1 MCPDMPILQKSKLL
15 QMNCGV
21 RIYVYQYVFSSTFA
35 GYYGF
40 VQLFIMPKKR
50 RRLIKQIDF
59 DSLSK
64 AIYACPSVCA
74 YLDIVP
80 TYKI

>member
-1 MCPDMPILQKSKLL
+1 MSRYSNVTEIQTSSDELWSQNLRPPI
-15 QMNCGV
+15 CFEF
-21 RIYVYQYVFSSTFA
+21 YFA
-35 GYYGF
+35 ECYGF
-40 VQLFIMPKKR
+40 VQLFIKPKRR